1 MKEELPNICCQV
13 DLKETVPASSAD
25 AERGFS
31 RLKLLKTVQ
40 RTRLRDGSVTDQL
53 TVELHTAYIE
63 TFNPMPAIDLWVNA
77 GIQALRIAGSERDE
91 DRSQKS
97 MEWQR
102 KVVNRAARAHAG
114 KIGYGWQ

>member
-53 TVELHTAYIE
+53 TVELNTAYIE